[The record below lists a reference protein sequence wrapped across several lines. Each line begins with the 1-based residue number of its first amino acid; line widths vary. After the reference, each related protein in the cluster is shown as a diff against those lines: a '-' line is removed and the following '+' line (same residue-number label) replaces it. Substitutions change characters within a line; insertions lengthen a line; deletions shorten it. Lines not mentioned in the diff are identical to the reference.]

1 MMKRSL
7 YTFLAT
13 AAISTSAMIAPAL
26 VTPAAAQV
34 GVSVNLGLPAMP
46 MPFAVVQ
53 QPGYLYN
60 AGYRGEGEHR
70 YGEHGGWPSAATRS
84 APRGAPLRG
93 APRLGSSP
101 LGASISSR
109 QI

>member
-34 GVSVNLGLPAMP
+34 GVSVNVGLPAVP

-60 AGYRGEGEHR
+60 AGYWRGEGEHR
-70 YGEHGGWPSAATRS
+70 YWEHGRWAERRHEERRFEERHAWDHR
-84 APRGAPLRG
+84 R
-93 APRLGSSP
+93 
-101 LGASISSR
+101 
-109 QI
+109 

>member
-34 GVSVNLGLPAMP
+34 GVNVNVGLPAIP
-46 MPFAVVQ
+46 MPFAVVPMQ
-53 QPGYLYN
+53 QPVYLSN
-60 AGYRGEGEHR
+60 AGYWRGEGEHR
-70 YGEHGGWPSAATRS
+70 YWERG
-84 APRGAPLRG
+84 RGADRCHEERRFEERHG
-93 APRLGSSP
+93 WNEHR
-101 LGASISSR
+101 R
-109 QI
+109 

>member
-1 MMKRSL
+1 MFKRSL

-34 GVSVNLGLPAMP
+34 GVSVNVGLPAVP

-70 YGEHGGWPSAATRS
+70 YWEHGRWAERRHEERRFEEHRFDEHHGWDHR
-84 APRGAPLRG
+84 R
-93 APRLGSSP
+93 
-101 LGASISSR
+101 
-109 QI
+109 

>member
-1 MMKRSL
+1 MMKHSL

-34 GVSVNLGLPAMP
+34 GVSVNVGLPAMP
-46 MPFAVVQ
+46 LPFAVVQ

-60 AGYRGEGEHR
+60 AGYYRGEGEHR
-70 YGEHGGWPSAATRS
+70 YWEHGRWAERRGEEHSGWDHR
-84 APRGAPLRG
+84 R
-93 APRLGSSP
+93 
-101 LGASISSR
+101 
-109 QI
+109 

>member
-34 GVSVNLGLPAMP
+34 GIDVNIGLPAVP
-46 MPFAVVQ
+46 MPYAVVQ

-60 AGYRGEGEHR
+60 AGYWRGEGEHR
-70 YGEHGGWPSAATRS
+70 YREHDRWAERRHEERRFDEHRGWDHR
-84 APRGAPLRG
+84 R
-93 APRLGSSP
+93 
-101 LGASISSR
+101 
-109 QI
+109 

>member
-34 GVSVNLGLPAMP
+34 GVSVNVGLPAMP
-46 MPFAVVQ
+46 LPFAVVQ

-70 YGEHGGWPSAATRS
+70 YGEHGGWAERRHEERRHEERRS
-84 APRGAPLRG
+84 EEHHGWDHRR
-93 APRLGSSP
+93 
-101 LGASISSR
+101 
-109 QI
+109 